1 MTKQWNSKQQ
11 SECSKDDRIVNR
23 LQDKRTDF
31 EVVEESDKEVTYHVR
46 FQIRAQLFLLMRF
59 NLELRKLGM

>member
-11 SECSKDDRIVNR
+11 NECSKDDRIVNR

-31 EVVEESDKEVTYHVR
+31 GVVEESDKEVTYHVR
-46 FQIRAQLFLLMRF
+46 GRIGAQ
-59 NLELRKLGM
+59 